1 MVLVATPEMNA
12 GLCTAK
18 HHATTADMP
27 CPLFLHQLHLQSYRI
42 PCKEVTS
49 KSLDATGFSR
59 LEKKKEKKKEKVM
72 TGFMITVSKT
82 EQIAQRPD
90 PQEHLQVLHVP

>member
-1 MVLVATPEMNA
+1 
-12 GLCTAK
+12 
-18 HHATTADMP
+18 MP
-27 CPLFLHQLHLQSYRI
+27 QASQDWR
-42 PCKEVTS
+42 
-49 KSLDATGFSR
+49 
-59 LEKKKEKKKEKVM
+59 KKKRKKKEKVM